1 MIRRRKFQVKPIIP
15 NSSSISSSES
25 VQNSSSIHNQSL
37 NLTEVVDPNLQ
48 NDEITVKI
56 LPNTQLQVVTDE
68 NYHGEEDE
76 TESSASLLQLQIQH
90 NPVIVTQTSSSE
102 SADPTS
108 LLTKHE
114 SSSRTFKKEESENTK
129 LDMNFNSKKFK
140 MSDLIHWK
148 PKVENSLRKKRNERK
163 QKLLENIASSSTVD
177 DEGIG
182 ETTRK
187 SNERIGPRVRINEC
201 GEMVVDEESLVVV
214 ENPESTLWEKVN
226 DDLIP
231 NRLNSLSYRRK
242 TRRSVFWS
250 TIETDLFYEV
260 LAAAGTDFGFMHE
273 FIPSRSRV
281 ELKRKFNKEE
291 KTNMRRIN
299 EVLSKPTLLDE
310 RFKQR
315 VAKMLKEVEGNLD
328 TDDKK

>member
-1 MIRRRKFQVKPIIP
+1 
-15 NSSSISSSES
+15 
-25 VQNSSSIHNQSL
+25 
-37 NLTEVVDPNLQ
+37 
-48 NDEITVKI
+48 
-56 LPNTQLQVVTDE
+56 
-68 NYHGEEDE
+68 
-76 TESSASLLQLQIQH
+76 
-90 NPVIVTQTSSSE
+90 
-102 SADPTS
+102 
-108 LLTKHE
+108 
-114 SSSRTFKKEESENTK
+114 
-129 LDMNFNSKKFK
+129 